1 MKPTRSK
8 APLPKKNP
16 SEPKKGFV
24 GDRREPTD
32 PFDSAA
38 VSPLSCYF
46 KRDHSCREGQM
57 ESRIQ
62 YILEAAAL
70 EQPTA
75 EFTAFASCCC
85 SSFSSVWHQYRGQ
98 ELKMVGS
105 DNLKV
110 GGRAEGNIFEFIS
123 VIPLHRL

>member
-1 MKPTRSK
+1 
-8 APLPKKNP
+8 
-16 SEPKKGFV
+16 
-24 GDRREPTD
+24 
-32 PFDSAA
+32 
-38 VSPLSCYF
+38 
-46 KRDHSCREGQM
+46 M

-75 EFTAFASCCC
+75 EFTAFASCCR

-110 GGRAEGNIFEFIS
+110 GGRAEGNIFEFIF